1 MLTHSATKE
10 PLAQYSHDGVSP
22 SSSDERCSSHL
33 RPLPFPV
40 MSRASSRAS
49 SASCKS
55 TDPLHQ
61 VQEPVKGRESIA
73 QRIFGLKRNS
83 EKHANLEA
91 QSLGHLSDKAAG
103 GRSSSP
109 RLRPWHGWQLIIF
122 DSWLNLLIFLI
133 PVAGIL
139 KSTSEDSETLVFT
152 ACLLAMIPLVK
163 LHDLATGV
171 LSRRIGGSKTGLLN
185 SSMSNIIEM
194 VVAIIALRKC
204 ELRVVQSS
212 LIGAM
217 LSKLLLILGMC
228 FFAGGTRFSEQG
240 FDSTATQIHSS
251 LLSISVGAVLL
262 PAAFHF
268 ALSYNTEDSA
278 EGAGTTLQEQKKDI
292 LRMSHGVAIV
302 LLFIY
307 ASYLVFQ
314 LWSHTHLYKDSTE
327 PSNKLPVAES
337 VRTVTSRV
345 RKKSNNIRE
354 QLSGTQPLRRIRTGS
369 ERSFQTLRTLATPK
383 PPRAGQSSEKIAP
396 VPEVPETSL
405 DDEHH
410 GSVQRGPYMRRSG
423 SDGTRAMLISPFGMA
438 SEVTLSNPISQPA
451 ESTVRLVSDQERYV
465 IRRESSGSGSDSRS
479 HSRSPART
487 SRYPSGSG
495 EDSSFDSE
503 DERRWRRRDERG
515 RSRTPVS
522 EVLSAYYND
531 RGYIVEHEGGWASK
545 ENVDVSAQSPVP
557 TGWQH
562 GRETSMQSVQSAPIP
577 LLSQQQEMSWA
588 LTIFLLLSVTVLVA
602 VNAEWL
608 VDTMDH
614 LSPTISKEWIGLIL
628 LPTVSSIAECVTAIN
643 VSVKDQLT
651 LSISVAVGSTIQTAL
666 FVIPSMVVLG
676 WILDKPLALLFD
688 PFESVVLYIS
698 VHTMGYVVADGK
710 SNWLEG
716 VILVCLYIVIAV
728 TFWFYPGSNFSSNL
742 AICTE
747 SPPIA
752 L

>member
-1 MLTHSATKE
+1 MLTRSATKE
-10 PLAQYSHDGVSP
+10 PLAHYTHDGVSP
-22 SSSDERCSSHL
+22 SSSDERCGSHL

-49 SASCKS
+49 SASYKS
-55 TDPLHQ
+55 TDFLNSTAQQPRQ
-61 VQEPVKGRESIA
+61 GRESIA
-73 QRIFGLKRNS
+73 QRIFGLKRSN

-91 QSLGHLSDKAAG
+91 QSPGHSSDKGSATRA
-103 GRSSSP
+103 P
-109 RLRPWHGWQLIIF
+109 RLRPWHGWQLVIF

-139 KSTSEDSETLVFT
+139 KATSENSETLVFT

-194 VVAIIALRKC
+194 VVAVIALRKC

-278 EGAGTTLQEQKKDI
+278 EEAGTTLAEQKQDI
-292 LRMSHGVAIV
+292 LRMSHGVAVV

-354 QLSGTQPLRRIRTGS
+354 QLSSTQPLRRIRTGS

-383 PPRAGQSSEKIAP
+383 PPKFGQSSEKIAP
-396 VPEVPETSL
+396 VPEAPETSL
-405 DDEHH
+405 DEESP
-410 GSVQRGPYMRRSG
+410 GSVQRGPYMPRSG

-438 SEVTLSNPISQPA
+438 SEVTLSNPISQPG
-451 ESTVRLVSDQERYV
+451 ESTVRLVSEQERFV

-479 HSRSPART
+479 LSRSP
-487 SRYPSGSG
+487 SRSLRNRSGSG

-503 DERRWRRRDERG
+503 DEKRWRRRDERG

-522 EVLSAYYND
+522 EVLSAYYNE
-531 RGYIVEHEGGWASK
+531 RGQTVERDEQWASNDMV
-545 ENVDVSAQSPVP
+545 NVDVSAQSRPS
-557 TGWQH
+557 GWQH
-562 GRETSMQSVQSAPIP
+562 GREASMQSMQSAPP
-577 LLSQQQEMSWA
+577 PAPQQEMSWT
-588 LTIFLLLSVTVLVA
+588 LTIFLLLAVTVLVA

-716 VILVCLYIVIAV
+716 VILVCLYVVIAV